1 MVNLLEFI
9 QKLSVLVFLL
19 SSMFG
24 AGLSLTLGG
33 LAAPLSSVRLVLFAL
48 LLNFVFAP
56 GLAWLLTVVIPL
68 QREHAIATFLLAG
81 AAGAPFLPKLA
92 ESARGDMALAVALM
106 ALLIC
111 GTIVFMPLALPV
123 MIPGLEANAW
133 TIARPRLLLILLPLV
148 LGMLVK
154 RQAASFAARLL
165 PFLAILSNGSL
176 LLLFVLLIAL
186 NAPALLGVVG
196 SGAILAAILYVL
208 GLFVG
213 TWILSASMP
222 QARGVLALATAAR
235 NFGAAPAPAAG
246 ALADRR
252 TNAALIVKAV
262 VGLIVSFIAA
272 GWLRRR
278 AVQLPG
284 NSAFVVN

>member
-9 QKLSVLVFLL
+9 QKLSVVVFLL

-123 MIPGLEANAW
+123 MIPGW